1 MNEATGNRQKKRKS
15 GKASTQFVS
24 PAKPQDANR
33 ELDAL
38 RRGAISAFILFHLV
52 AIACVAVPVKALTGA
67 KDLFMPYMRWSGL
80 FQSWDMFA
88 PDPQAVNSY
97 VKAVVITQDHH
108 IKVWS
113 FPRME
118 ELSFW
123 DRFREER
130 YRKFAEVLPQPQLAP
145 LWPDVARHIA
155 RLMNNHAD
163 PPDKVLLIEF
173 QSEIHPG
180 TANQAEPAPRP
191 NVFYDD
197 YLQPG
202 DLQ

>member
-1 MNEATGNRQKKRKS
+1 MNEASGKRKKKLKS
-15 GKASTQFVS
+15 AKASTPS
-24 PAKPQDANR
+24 APAAKLQDENR

-52 AIACVAVPVKALTGA
+52 AIACVAIPVKALAGA

-97 VKAVVITQDHH
+97 LKAVVITKDRH
-108 IKVWS
+108 IIVWS

-123 DRFREER
+123 NRFREER
-130 YRKFAEVLPQPQLAP
+130 YRKFAEVLPQPQLAA
-145 LWPDVARHIA
+145 LWADVARHVA
-155 RLMNNHAD
+155 RLMNSNVD
-163 PPDKVLLIEF
+163 PPDKVLLIQF
-173 QSEIHPG
+173 NSDLHPG
-180 TANQAEPAPRP
+180 GGPEPAPKP

>member
-1 MNEATGNRQKKRKS
+1 M
-15 GKASTQFVS
+15 
-24 PAKPQDANR
+24 
-33 ELDAL
+33 DAL

-52 AIACVAVPVKALTGA
+52 AIACVAIPAKTLAGA

-88 PDPQAVNSY
+88 PEPQSVDSY
-97 VKAVVITQDHH
+97 LKAVVITRDHH

-118 ELSFW
+118 ELSLFQK
-123 DRFREER
+123 FRKER
-130 YRKFAEVLPQPQLAP
+130 YRKFAEVLPQPQFAP
-145 LWPDVARHIA
+145 LWPDVASHVA
-155 RLMNNHAD
+155 RFFNSPAD
-163 PPDKVLLIEF
+163 PPEKILLIQF
-173 QSEIHPG
+173 QTKIGADSREPEP
-180 TANQAEPAPRP
+180 TARP

-202 DLQ
+202 DLK